1 MRQPLWRERKQPLHD
16 QIDVRPLRR
25 HATVAIR
32 MRSISPSLRK
42 PPIRPAPLHG
52 LKAPRRSMPRP
63 LRPQACLPPPA
74 CFTAFTLQELPLA
87 INFALSAAR
96 AHARSTSRDN
106 RTALRKAAESWRAT
120 HREQRE
126 NELQEMGVVIPLSE
140 WLGHNNGPDIL
151 ESLLFKQWRWS
162 RLRTAAFAPPDAE
175 TGIRWA
181 RKAAELGLSYEEYR
195 LELLERGR
203 YPTDEDAR
211 RIRAA
216 RPR

>member
-1 MRQPLWRERKQPLHD
+1 M
-16 QIDVRPLRR
+16 
-25 HATVAIR
+25 
-32 MRSISPSLRK
+32 
-42 PPIRPAPLHG
+42 
-52 LKAPRRSMPRP
+52 
-63 LRPQACLPPPA
+63 
-74 CFTAFTLQELPLA
+74 A

-96 AHARSTSRDN
+96 VHARSASRDS
-106 RTALRKAAESWRAT
+106 RTVLRKAAESWRAT

-126 NELQEMGVVIPLSE
+126 NELAGMGVVIPLSE

-151 ESLLFKQWRWS
+151 ENTTFRQWCWTRA
-162 RLRTAAFAPPDAE
+162 RAAAFAPPDTE

-181 RKAAELGLSYEEYR
+181 RKAHELGLTYEEYR

-211 RIRAA
+211 RIRAN